1 VLATA
6 HSYTL
11 YVGGIGH
18 DADVGALRSL
28 FEGFG
33 EIASVRI
40 VCDGRTAQC
49 RGFGYVSFEE
59 PRAAIDAQLALD
71 GRSLDGKRLRVTP
84 AL

>member
-1 VLATA
+1 MLATA
-6 HSYTL
+6 HCYTL

-18 DADVGALRSL
+18 DADVGALRAL
-28 FEGFG
+28 FEDFG
-33 EIASVRI
+33 EIAAVRV
-40 VCDGRTAQC
+40 VCDGRTARC